1 MDIMENKDFLTESD
15 ELLVKGFFEE
25 NKIDI
30 ADNGFSE
37 RVMRRLPSPS
47 VRLNRIWTAVCTLL
61 GAMWLFSVLSDVTL
75 KSVKGGLLYL
85 GKNIA
90 EGLWSRIVSIEVS
103 QHSLLMAGVAV
114 LTLSVIVAYNIF
126 ESKRLL

>member
-1 MDIMENKDFLTESD
+1 MDIIENKDFLTESD

-37 RVMRRLPSPS
+37 RVMRCLPSPS

-61 GAMWLFSVLSDVTL
+61 GAVWLFSVLSDVTL
-75 KSVKGGLLYL
+75 KNVKGGLLYL

-103 QHSLLMAGVAV
+103 QHSLLMAGVAI